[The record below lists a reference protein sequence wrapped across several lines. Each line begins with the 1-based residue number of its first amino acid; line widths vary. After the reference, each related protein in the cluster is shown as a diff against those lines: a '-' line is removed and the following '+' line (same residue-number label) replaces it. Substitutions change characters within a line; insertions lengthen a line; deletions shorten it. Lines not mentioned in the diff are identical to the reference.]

1 MRVIQNVVILSVD
14 CDVLLNAKMTFG
26 ERVNSNSLK
35 SLNIFIANLY
45 KVYIE
50 NYVLQEG
57 EDRQPEK
64 H

>member
-1 MRVIQNVVILSVD
+1 MSFLYANL
-14 CDVLLNAKMTFG
+14 TFG

-45 KVYIE
+45 KVYVE

-57 EDRQPEK
+57 EDRQPGK